1 MKHANDPA
9 APPSAGESYYD
20 KCMVH
25 GAAEI
30 RRHLQKLVDA
40 RCTMV
45 GHAEGNNASVV
56 TVLIAVEEA
65 SLLVDVPRSR
75 ERLDAWLA
83 SSRLLFEGT
92 LDRIAMRFGC
102 GPGTLD
108 THAGRPALRLPMP
121 TRLLYLQRREFMRRE
136 PPAQGLRC
144 HVPASANAGHQALV
158 EATIRDIGGGG
169 LAMLAP
175 HEAVT
180 FTIGDVLADCVIE
193 LPDFG
198 KVMVNLRVRHV
209 VARKQRGKDA
219 WQAGCEFVDLPAGTQ
234 DKLFRYVMQLERERV
249 SRQRALARD

>member
-1 MKHANDPA
+1 
-9 APPSAGESYYD
+9 
-20 KCMVH
+20 MVH

-30 RRHLQKLVDA
+30 RRHLRKLVDA

-45 GHAEGNNASVV
+45 GHAEGHTASVV
-56 TVLIAVEEA
+56 TVLIEVEEA
-65 SLLVDVPRSR
+65 SLLVDVPRSS

-83 SSRLLFEGT
+83 SPRLLFEGT
-92 LDRIAMRFGC
+92 VDRIAMRFGC
-102 GPGTLD
+102 GPGTLV
-108 THAGRPALRLPMP
+108 THGGRPALRLPMP

-144 HVPASANAGHQALV
+144 HVPARTGTGGPTFV

-169 LAMLAP
+169 LAVLAP

-180 FTIGDVLADCVIE
+180 FVIGDVLPDCVIE
-193 LPDFG
+193 LPDLG
-198 KVMVNLRVRHV
+198 RVMVNLRVRHV
-209 VARKQRGKDA
+209 ATRKQRGKDA

-249 SRQRALARD
+249 SRHRAQATD